1 MPYYT
6 AEGLQKIKEELTR
19 LKTEERRH
27 VAEQLADA
35 RSQGDLS
42 ENAEYDAAKDAQRM
56 LEHRIAKLEEVILNA
71 RVISR
76 EQINT
81 SIVSILAT
89 VKIRNTENG
98 QEAIY
103 TLVAEEEANLKL
115 GKLSVDSPI
124 GRGLLGKK
132 LGETVIIEAPSG
144 KLSFEIREIRNQPE
158 PSQ

>member
-6 AEGLQKIKEELTR
+6 VEGLQKIKEELRR
-19 LKTEERRH
+19 LKTEERSR
-27 VAEQLADA
+27 VAEQLSDA

-56 LEHRIAKLEEVILNA
+56 LEHRIAKLEEVILHA

-89 VKIRNTENG
+89 VKIRSTGND
-98 QEAIY
+98 QEATY

-115 GKLSVDSPI
+115 GKLSVDSPL

-132 LGETVIIEAPSG
+132 LGETVVIEAPSG
-144 KLSFEIREIRNQPE
+144 KLSFEIQEIRNQPE